1 MDIPVLS
8 PAPARAYGT
17 AELELQLALL
27 SQVASALARDLD
39 PQRMRAHALRAAVA
53 GTHSQRGIVL
63 LHDRTANVFWGTEPA
78 IGWSDGEALALSLAA
93 GESSAVDSV
102 FSGALSTFAFSA
114 QDVGTVPAVFDRA
127 GAKTGLIVPVWSGKD
142 IVGVMCVMDK
152 HEAFGDYADSDASFA
167 RTIIMQLSAGL
178 RTARLRDYGSRRG
191 AGNVSVLFSR
201 GDFDEVVGMEID
213 RAERQ
218 GHAIGCAVFEIAN
231 VDETL
236 KRHGPA
242 AVDSTVKAIAQ
253 AVHQQMRQ
261 TDILIR
267 YDESTVALIM
277 PGTDAAGCEVVATRL
292 AERLRSFPV
301 RCGVCAYPEQAASAS
316 ELVSAAL
323 RGLM

>member
-1 MDIPVLS
+1 MDIPVLI
-8 PAPARAYGT
+8 PAPPRANGT

-39 PQRMRAHALRAAVA
+39 PQRMRGHALRAAVS

-78 IGWSDGEALALSLAA
+78 VGWSDGEALKLSVRA
-93 GESSAVDSV
+93 GECSAVDSV
-102 FSGALSTFAFSA
+102 FSGDLTTFAYTSGGSGA
-114 QDVGTVPAVFDRA
+114 VPELFGRA

-142 IVGVMCVMDK
+142 IVGVMCLMDK
-152 HEAFGDYADSDASFA
+152 HDAFGDYVDSDASFA

-178 RTARLRDYGSRRG
+178 RTARLRDYGGRRG
-191 AGNVSVLFSR
+191 AGKVSVLFSR

-213 RAERQ
+213 RAERL

-231 VDETL
+231 VDDTL
-236 KRHGPA
+236 KQHGPA
-242 AVDSTVKAIAQ
+242 AIDATVKAIAQ
-253 AVHQQMRQ
+253 AVHQHMRQ

-277 PGTDAAGCEVVATRL
+277 PGTDAAGCRVVVTRL
-292 AERLRSFPV
+292 EERLRAFHV
-301 RCGVCAYPEQAASAS
+301 RCGVCAYPEEASTAS
-316 ELVSAAL
+316 ELISTA
-323 RGLM
+323 RM